1 MRNALERSSSEQH
14 KIHNLWSCQKM
25 CDVIHYL
32 LDNIFIRF
40 CLKMYRQLVSIGY
53 RSYMVI
59 IVFSFFMTAP
69 LEMVALITS
78 RIY

>member
-1 MRNALERSSSEQH
+1 MRNALECSTSGQP

-25 CDVIHYL
+25 CDVIDYL

-40 CLKMYRQLVSIGY
+40 SSKMYRQLVSIGY

-59 IVFSFFMTAP
+59 IVFSFFISAP